1 MLLRVLDS
9 WSSTLRSIAPTTNRP
24 EEVTTMDEC
33 EHDTVWQTED
43 HDGPY
48 AFCEDCQRVVT
59 AEDGPDDFYID
70 EYTGRVTR

>member
-1 MLLRVLDS
+1 MNDEL
-9 WSSTLRSIAPTTNRP
+9 A
-24 EEVTTMDEC
+24 DEC

-48 AFCEDCQRVVT
+48 AFCEDCQQEVT